1 MRPPAPTPPKP
12 LPKPIPSLDPPRV
25 PKADVAEVPNVDP
38 RADPK
43 PVVAGAAPAPKTL
56 LVSKL
61 VLFGAP
67 VEDGNAVGLD
77 ADPRLLKGLAPGVFE
92 VAPKVPKGEVVD
104 LEREAKPEAANA
116 EEEV

>member
-1 MRPPAPTPPKP
+1 
-12 LPKPIPSLDPPRV
+12 LDPPRV